1 VALLVVAPLLFG
13 GCANRNLAIQTARH
27 LHADIVLYEVMLNER
42 IAQEKSM
49 YDKRLGVI
57 HSEENELLIN
67 NLEQFRRHR
76 SAELASAMSAD
87 PEREVQLG
95 NLIHFL
101 NDSVQAEYSLYRR
114 LQEKEASAAS
124 EFQAALAK
132 HERHRQELAHVEEQ
146 VAALSTRSK
155 LRDNNK
161 LLMASVDDL
170 LEELERD
177 TRNKAA
183 EKRKGLRLHRTKITL
198 KASTPST
205 LSNSSVPSMPSTPP
219 TPR

>member
-1 VALLVVAPLLFG
+1 
-13 GCANRNLAIQTARH
+13 
-27 LHADIVLYEVMLNER
+27 
-42 IAQEKSM
+42 
-49 YDKRLGVI
+49 
-57 HSEENELLIN
+57 
-67 NLEQFRRHR
+67 
-76 SAELASAMSAD
+76 
-87 PEREVQLG
+87 VQLG

-114 LQEKEASAAS
+114 LQEKEASVAS

-132 HERHRQELAHVEEQ
+132 HEQHRQSLAQIEEQ

-155 LRDNNK
+155 LRNNNK

-183 EKRKGLRLHRTKITL
+183 AKRKGLRLHRTKIAL
-198 KASTPST
+198 KTSMPST
-205 LSNSSVPSMPSTPP
+205 LSNSSIPSKP
-219 TPR
+219 